1 VRVYVCACVCVSCV
15 CFCVSMRSWLAACRS
30 CVFVV
35 HARVC
40 SSICAMRAAAA
51 SCDERREAGGHGAHV
66 HRARLGLGLGLRSE
80 SLAAFVAMA

>member
-1 VRVYVCACVCVSCV
+1 MRVYVCACVCVSCV
-15 CFCVSMRSWLAACRS
+15 CFCVSMRSWLAACRG

-66 HRARLGLGLGLRSE
+66 QGEALSE
-80 SLAAFVAMA
+80 ERGSVWVSVSGPSLKV

>member
-1 VRVYVCACVCVSCV
+1 
-15 CFCVSMRSWLAACRS
+15 M
-30 CVFVV
+30 FVV

-66 HRARLGLGLGLRSE
+66 QGEALSEARSGSRSQVRVSRRVRGDGVTESCVSRLSVSCVRALE
-80 SLAAFVAMA
+80 